1 MNKEI
6 LSSVEGYFQ
15 KFGNIE
21 FAILFGSYASGKE
34 SYLSDI
40 DFGIYVKKEL
50 ELLEQGLM
58 IYELE
63 ALTNKKVDLIILNNL
78 YKKNPEFAYNIV
90 ANCKL
95 LLCRS
100 QKSFIYY
107 KTQSFLYYFD
117 TEYLRQEVNETFLRR
132 LNQGKFGEKNYVR

>member
-6 LSSVEGYFQ
+6 LNQVKEYFQ

-34 SYLSDI
+34 RFLSDI

-50 ELLEQGLM
+50 ELLEQGLL

-63 ALTNKKVDLIILNNL
+63 KITNKKVDLLILNDL
-78 YKKNPEFAYNIV
+78 YKKNPELSYNV
-90 ANCKL
+90 VTTCKI

-100 QKSFIYY
+100 NKLYVNF
-107 KTQSFLYYFD
+107 KTNSFLYYFD
-117 TEYLRQEVNETFLRR
+117 TDILRREVNKTFLRR
-132 LNQGKFGEKNYVR
+132 LEQGKFGERNYVG